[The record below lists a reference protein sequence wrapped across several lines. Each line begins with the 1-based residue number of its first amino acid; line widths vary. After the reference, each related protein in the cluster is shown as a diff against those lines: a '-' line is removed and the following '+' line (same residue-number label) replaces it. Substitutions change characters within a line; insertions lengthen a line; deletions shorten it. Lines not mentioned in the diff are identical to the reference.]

1 MVDKSVL
8 LDGPIPGANYT
19 SDTKNYPWHRPPDI
33 TNMDEAIE
41 AAVTKLTEKEATF
54 GLLSMMANGMTLA
67 QATDIFVTS
76 GIARGKWTPDFAI
89 LLAGPVAR
97 IIKMLAD
104 GYGIEYRTGIEENE
118 KALPSPVGMKKMMEL
133 DRAKVEKV
141 SEEVAGK
148 TSEVQEEADVISEE
162 EPKAPMRGLMGAT
175 PEELA
180 GPASADEQDS
190 MLGYGPDE
198 DQSMDDEEVL
208 A

>member
-1 MVDKSVL
+1 
-8 LDGPIPGANYT
+8 
-19 SDTKNYPWHRPPDI
+19 
-33 TNMDEAIE
+33 
-41 AAVTKLTEKEATF
+41 
-54 GLLSMMANGMTLA
+54 
-67 QATDIFVTS
+67 
-76 GIARGKWTPDFAI
+76 
-89 LLAGPVAR
+89 
-97 IIKMLAD
+97 
-104 GYGIEYRTGIEENE
+104 
-118 KALPSPVGMKKMMEL
+118 MMEL

-141 SEEVAGK
+141 SEEVTGK

-162 EPKAPMRGLMGAT
+162 EPKASMGGLMGAT